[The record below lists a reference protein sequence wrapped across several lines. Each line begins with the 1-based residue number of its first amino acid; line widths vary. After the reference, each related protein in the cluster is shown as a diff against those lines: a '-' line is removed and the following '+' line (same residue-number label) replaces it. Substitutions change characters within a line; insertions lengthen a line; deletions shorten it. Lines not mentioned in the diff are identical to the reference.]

1 MTDHSFLDK
10 LETFPISVIQI
21 DGSDQRFECIAI
33 YIVVVRVWANGGN
46 GHLVEPHFEGYTV
59 QGFALYDFRAYAGQK
74 TFFFVR
80 KMFV

>member
-1 MTDHSFLDK
+1 MTDHSLFDK
-10 LETFPISVIQI
+10 LEAFPISVIQI
-21 DGSDQRFECIAI
+21 DGADQCFECIAI
-33 YIVVVRVWANGGN
+33 YAVVVRVGANGGN

-59 QGFALYDFRAYAGQK
+59 QGLTLYDFRAYAGQK